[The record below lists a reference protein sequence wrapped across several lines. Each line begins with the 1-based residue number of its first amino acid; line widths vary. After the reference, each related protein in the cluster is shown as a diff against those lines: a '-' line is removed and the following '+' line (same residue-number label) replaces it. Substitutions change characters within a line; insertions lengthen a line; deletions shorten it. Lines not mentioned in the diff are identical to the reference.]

1 MRKSL
6 CFLAAFLVVIPAT
19 LAGGGLLFAETEQ
32 GTPDPRNNRQKLA
45 EFARHM
51 RLTRPAPATGAAVPP
66 IHITNK
72 NMVSLADGVNLTE
85 VTTKPEPPTNP
96 DSPEPDV
103 AAVLGEDLAT
113 QPTTQDSQAV
123 ANVKREYWRNLYLA
137 AKQELRDAESD
148 LTFLDEEIPRLWTL
162 FYSTDDPAYRDRV
175 IKPKLDDAI
184 NRRETAV
191 FRIEEKGSA
200 LPKILT
206 DAQKD
211 GALPGW
217 FRDIK

>member
-6 CFLAAFLVVIPAT
+6 CFNAAILVVILTT
-19 LAGGGLLFAETEQ
+19 LTGGGLLMADTAEA
-32 GTPDPRNNRQKLA
+32 PSDPRNNRQKLA
-45 EFARHM
+45 EFARTM
-51 RLTRPAPATGAAVPP
+51 KLTRPAPASGSASPP

-72 NMVSLADGVNLTE
+72 NLVFLADGVNLTE
-85 VTTKPEPPTNP
+85 VTTKLDPPINAEPSETGAPGVLHGDLVTPTGT
-96 DSPEPDV
+96 D
-103 AAVLGEDLAT
+103 
-113 QPTTQDSQAV
+113 DSQAV
-123 ANVKREYWRNLYLA
+123 ANVKREYWRNRYLA

-191 FRIEEKGSA
+191 VRIEEKRSA